1 MAMERILESDEERA
15 APIVPE
21 ERAKAAMRTR
31 MSDLRRTWRVSHRP
45 DVLRPRL
52 GPDIW
57 WKFGFGRYRQGKRG
71 GAHNKIYLTWP
82 QIMKGNIG
90 TSGWGL
96 SRVQNERRKIKNVS
110 MSVLTPSRRIHSA
123 WTLRAH
129 EDLKLDMEKQD
140 KPIPRL

>member
-31 MSDLRRTWRVSHRP
+31 MSDLWKAWRISHRP

-57 WKFGFGRYRQGKRG
+57 WKFGFGRYIGRVRGRCSQQGLFDLATDYG
-71 GAHNKIYLTWP
+71 GQRWHMWL
-82 QIMKGNIG
+82 G
-90 TSGWGL
+90 SE
-96 SRVQNERRKIKNVS
+96 QNAR
-110 MSVLTPSRRIHSA
+110 
-123 WTLRAH
+123 
-129 EDLKLDMEKQD
+129 
-140 KPIPRL
+140 